1 MFKVP
6 TARAGQRAILRI
18 PIDHIRLN
26 PAQPRRQISQASIA
40 KLADSIRR
48 HGLLSPILV
57 RALEGDEFELIAGE
71 RRLRALRALERPFVE
86 AIVLSADAGD
96 GALLALVENIQ
107 RESLHYL
114 DEAAA
119 CRRILD
125 EQPITQERLAASL
138 SCSPST
144 LANRLR
150 LLKLPEPVRAELR
163 RGGLSER
170 HARALLRLE
179 SAADQLT
186 MARLAAERRMSVK
199 QLETHIDQR
208 LRRRSPAPVPP
219 IVRDNRIIINAVLD
233 TVKSLRRIG
242 VRVDS
247 RVETGSDHIDVIVTI
262 PALKAAPSE

>member
-1 MFKVP
+1 MDLFKVQA
-6 TARAGQRAILRI
+6 ARGDRAIARI
-18 PIDHIRLN
+18 PIERIRLN
-26 PAQPRRQISQASIA
+26 PAQPRRQISRDSIA
-40 KLADSIRR
+40 QLADSIRR

-57 RALEGDEFELIAGE
+57 RAVEGGYELIAGE
-71 RRLRALRALERPFVE
+71 RRLRALRALDRPFAE
-86 AIVLSADAGD
+86 AIILSADACD
-96 GALLALVENIQ
+96 SPLIALVENLQ

-114 DEAAA
+114 DEALA

-138 SCSPST
+138 SCSPSA

-150 LLKLPEPVRAELR
+150 LLKLPEPVQAELR

-179 SAADQLT
+179 SASDQLELV
-186 MARLAAERRMSVK
+186 RQAAEQRMSVK
-199 QLETHIDQR
+199 QLEARVDQR
-208 LRRRSPAPVPP
+208 LRRRPSLPVAP

-242 VRVDS
+242 VQVNS
-247 RVETGSDHIDVIVTI
+247 RVEPREDHIDVIVTI
-262 PALKAAPSE
+262 PALKREPPQ